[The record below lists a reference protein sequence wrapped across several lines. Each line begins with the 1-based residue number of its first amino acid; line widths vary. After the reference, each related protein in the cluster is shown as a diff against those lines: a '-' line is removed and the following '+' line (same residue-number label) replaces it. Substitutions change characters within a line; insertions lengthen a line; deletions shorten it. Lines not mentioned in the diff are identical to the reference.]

1 MSYVMTNKDRMAI
14 NELLQATHAFKL
26 DGSSE
31 RKGEENHMQFLLT
44 APGRTRSWFTS
55 SGFSVVEAIDNWY
68 DRVEQ
73 VEGIRLRKI
82 DNLEPP
88 SLYEA
93 KAEVI
98 EIEAQFYG

>member
-1 MSYVMTNKDRMAI
+1 MTNKDRMAI
-14 NELLQATHAFKL
+14 NELLQVTHAFKL

-55 SGFSVVEAIDNWY
+55 SGFSIEEAIDKWY
-68 DRVEQ
+68 DRVLE
-73 VEGIRLRKI
+73 VEGIQININKKEELS
-82 DNLEPP
+82 
-88 SLYEA
+88 SLYAA

>member
-1 MSYVMTNKDRMAI
+1 MTNKDRMAI
-14 NELLQATHAFKL
+14 NELLQVTHAFKL
-26 DGSSE
+26 DGSKD
-31 RKGEENHMQFLLT
+31 RDDAHHMQFLLT

-68 DRVEQ
+68 ERVAQ
-73 VEGIRLRKI
+73 VEGIRLRGI
-82 DNLEPP
+82 DKLEPP

>member
-1 MSYVMTNKDRMAI
+1 MTNKDRMAI
-14 NELLQATHAFKL
+14 NELLQVTHAFKI

-55 SGFSVVEAIDNWY
+55 SGFSIEEAIDKWY
-68 DRVEQ
+68 DRVLE
-73 VEGIRLRKI
+73 VEGIQININKKEELS
-82 DNLEPP
+82 
-88 SLYEA
+88 SLYAA

-98 EIEAQFYG
+98 ETEAQFYG

>member
-1 MSYVMTNKDRMAI
+1 MTNRDRMAI
-14 NELLQATHAFKL
+14 NELLQVTHAFKL
-26 DGSSE
+26 DGSKD
-31 RKGEENHMQFLLT
+31 RDDAHHMQFLLT